1 MKLHFANVKIHAF
14 QEKYNFDYVLRQSS
28 QKKRIFFEN
37 DVW

>member
-1 MKLHFANVKIHAF
+1 MKLRFASVKIHAF
-14 QEKYNFDYVLRQSS
+14 QEKNIFDYVLRQSS